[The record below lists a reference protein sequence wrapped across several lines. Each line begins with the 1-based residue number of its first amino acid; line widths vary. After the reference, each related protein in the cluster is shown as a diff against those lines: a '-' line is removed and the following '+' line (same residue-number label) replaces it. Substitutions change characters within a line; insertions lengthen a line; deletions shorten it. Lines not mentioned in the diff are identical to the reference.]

1 MNSIARSRIMIALL
15 GLCLGTS
22 LFLINCS
29 RTESE
34 ENLLLITLDTQRA
47 DYLSCYDPSHAQTPH
62 LDAIAKEGILF
73 ENCYSLIPIT
83 LPAHAA
89 MFYSQQ
95 PHELSIYNNGESFQ
109 IQDKAISVAE
119 IFQKNGYTTAAFV
132 SMGVLEAKYGLH
144 LGFAEYEG
152 DYPQKGRYYATAE
165 EINERIFPWLEKY
178 SNQKFFL
185 WVHYSDPHAP
195 YHPPYS
201 SPAMTIELN
210 GKRLGEYYLNETLY
224 DLEIDLN
231 PGDNV
236 LQFQIDN
243 SHRDRPKQR
252 HARFRRLELSS
263 SEGEEN
269 LTLERM
275 EGWLGSSDEDSDSC
289 EKVASLRIK
298 NPAELKKANLKF
310 RGSLALGHA
319 GARELYKKEVE
330 YMDLQ
335 IGALIGRLKQQS
347 LYSKTHIL
355 VVGDHGEGLGEYL
368 KRNGRVHFGH
378 IQYLYDVYQ
387 HIPLLIRSPNMKG
400 RGRRIKSHVSL
411 LDIAPTLLGF
421 AGIKPPQEFTG
432 KNVLSPT
439 YPDTQEIFQA
449 TYRPEATRNQ
459 FGVLRFPLHLIFTP
473 EDTAYELYDLASDP
487 LEKTNIYSERSQ
499 ENQVI
504 DMKRL
509 LDSKARDILKNRT
522 VPKRDKGT
530 EEMLKALGYIK

>member
-1 MNSIARSRIMIALL
+1 MNFAVRRCFFIGLSGIWLGGILL
-15 GLCLGTS
+15 LAHCRRPPVEG
-22 LFLINCS
+22 
-29 RTESE
+29 
-34 ENLLLITLDTQRA
+34 NLLLITLDTQRA
-47 DYLSCYDPSHAQTPH
+47 DYLSSYDRSHAQTPH
-62 LDAIAKEGILF
+62 LDALAEEGFLF

-89 MFYSQQ
+89 MFYSRQ
-95 PHELSIYNNGESFQ
+95 PHQLSIYNNGESFQ
-109 IQDKAISVAE
+109 AQEKAISLAE
-119 IFQKNGYTTAAFV
+119 ILQKNGYLTAAFV

-144 LGFAEYEG
+144 QGFAEYEG

-165 EINERIFPWLEKY
+165 EINGRVFPWLD
-178 SNQKFFL
+178 NIQDRKFFL

-195 YHPPYS
+195 YHPPYA
-201 SPAMTIELN
+201 SPAITIELN

-231 PGDNV
+231 PGENLLHFHIENV
-236 LQFQIDN
+236 YRER
-243 SHRDRPKQR
+243 SKQR

-263 SEGEEN
+263 PEGEEN
-269 LTLERM
+269 LILERM
-275 EGWLGSSDEDSDSC
+275 EGWFGSSDEDFDSC
-289 EKVASLRIK
+289 VREASLKIM
-298 NPAELKKANLKF
+298 NPKALKKAHLKF

-335 IGALIGRLKQQS
+335 IGALIDRLKQQS

-368 KRNGRVHFGH
+368 KRNQRVHFGH

-387 HIPLLIRSPNMKG
+387 HVPLLIRSPNTKS
-400 RGRRIKSHVSL
+400 RGKRIKSHVSL
-411 LDIAPTLLGF
+411 LDIAPTMLGF
-421 AGIKPPQEFTG
+421 AGIKPPQEYTG
-432 KNVLSPT
+432 YDVLSPG
-439 YPDTQEIFQA
+439 YPNRQEIFQA

-459 FGVLRFPLHLIFTP
+459 FGILRFPLHLIFTP

-499 ENQVI
+499 EKHVI
-504 DMKRL
+504 DMKRQ

-522 VPKRDKGT
+522 VPKKDKGT
-530 EEMLKALGYIK
+530 EEMLRALGYIK